1 MREVLGKA
9 VRPLGARAPHAI
21 VIARERQSI
30 AAAESRS
37 EFDIELAV
45 PVVSVSED
53 DLLQVR
59 HSLTQACAPRQ
70 LRSSVHHCY
79 VCHIWQM
86 VLFCSVMHD
95 LSVLKCM
102 GPVMQRE

>member
-1 MREVLGKA
+1 MTGGPLFLTPGACLQGDYVREVLGKA
-9 VRPLGARAPHAI
+9 VRPLAARAPHAI

-37 EFDIELAV
+37 EFDIELAM

-59 HSLTQACAPRQ
+59 HSLTQACALRQ
-70 LRSSVHHCY
+70 LHTSVHHRH
-79 VCHIWQM
+79 VCRVWQI
-86 VLFCSVMHD
+86 VLYC
-95 LSVLKCM
+95 
-102 GPVMQRE
+102 